1 MGIKVG
7 LPLCGKSIHQKC
19 VGETDTQKSGHNR
32 EKVTERWKSM
42 LRICKF
48 TICSTYNLH
57 GPTVFMYEEG

>member
-7 LPLCGKSIHQKC
+7 LQLCGKSIHQKC
-19 VGETDTQKSGHNR
+19 VGEKDTEKSGYNR
-32 EKVTERWKSM
+32 EKVMERWKSM
-42 LRICKF
+42 LHICNL